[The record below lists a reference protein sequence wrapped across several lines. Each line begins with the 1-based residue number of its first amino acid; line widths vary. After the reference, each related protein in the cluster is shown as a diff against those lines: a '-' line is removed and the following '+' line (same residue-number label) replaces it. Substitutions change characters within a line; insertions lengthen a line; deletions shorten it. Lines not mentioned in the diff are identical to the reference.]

1 MSISEGIYIGKLTH
15 QRSYPKAHHFQYKHV
30 MLALDVDSNKTSSF
44 IFGLNKF
51 RILSIYAKNH
61 LGGEK
66 TNFRTALNKLLKYNA
81 KYNKNNQM
89 IVLTTPSV
97 LGHVFNPATFF
108 FQLDKEKKELE
119 LAIVEVNNTFGEAH
133 TYVLDKQKLD
143 KTVSVFFN
151 KKEFHVSP
159 FADMQ
164 GHYKFKFDLNENQ
177 INISIHLIK
186 NDTPII
192 TANFNGYKTNFANST
207 LLKSLIKIVTIAYFT
222 EFRIL
227 SQAFRL
233 MIIKKLKFYQKPE
246 PQNQNTYIS
255 SSPSYINK
263 MKFIKWIKKFK
274 K

>member
-1 MSISEGIYIGKLTH
+1 MNSIEHFINGKITKGSS
-15 QRSYPKAHHFQYKHV
+15 QRK
-30 MLALDVDSNKTSSF
+30 SN
-44 IFGLNKF
+44 
-51 RILSIYAKNH
+51 
-61 LGGEK
+61 
-66 TNFRTALNKLLKYNA
+66 
-81 KYNKNNQM
+81 
-89 IVLTTPSV
+89 
-97 LGHVFNPATFF
+97 VFNPATFF

-207 LLKSLIKIVTIAYFT
+207 LLKSFNLRCLY
-222 EFRIL
+222 L
-227 SQAFRL
+227 L
-233 MIIKKLKFYQKPE
+233 
-246 PQNQNTYIS
+246 
-255 SSPSYINK
+255 
-263 MKFIKWIKKFK
+263 
-274 K
+274 

>member
-1 MSISEGIYIGKLTH
+1 MMIIIKINFCARRG
-15 QRSYPKAHHFQYKHV
+15 P
-30 MLALDVDSNKTSSF
+30 
-44 IFGLNKF
+44 
-51 RILSIYAKNH
+51 
-61 LGGEK
+61 GE
-66 TNFRTALNKLLKYNA
+66 NC
-81 KYNKNNQM
+81 
-89 IVLTTPSV
+89 
-97 LGHVFNPATFF
+97 
-108 FQLDKEKKELE
+108 
-119 LAIVEVNNTFGEAH
+119 
-133 TYVLDKQKLD
+133 
-143 KTVSVFFN
+143 FN

-192 TANFNGYKTNFANST
+192 TANFNGYKTNFANSI